1 MLKTIATLV
10 RYGQDYT
17 CISRSFEKIDDDA
30 LAVIRRCI
38 EEDNDGTFSEDE
50 NEEHFLP
57 AFAKLKKDFSWL
69 GEPKTDFH
77 REGTP
82 IWEYY
87 DGIEVFGYAIHVSL
101 METPEKTS
109 KDYLNDI
116 KDAEKKVKELTKK
129 QVRDLFAR
137 IAPSAKTIDLS
148 DEEVQE
154 TYENALYGM
163 GVSLYDKHGYVET
176 GILRELSIEPTV
188 KGIFNG
194 CESDCDESLG
204 FDELESWSQVAIVD
218 LLEDILKDITSG
230 EVFVE
235 VEDGT
240 AYVKCKEEN

>member
-17 CISRSFEKIDDDA
+17 YISRSFEKIDDDA
-30 LAVIRRCI
+30 LAVIRCCI

-57 AFAKLKKDFSWL
+57 AFATLKKDLAWL
-69 GEPKTDFH
+69 GEPETNFE
-77 REGTP
+77 RQGTP
-82 IWEYY
+82 IWEYN
-87 DGIEVFGYAIHVSL
+87 DGVEVFGYAIHVSL
-101 METPEKTS
+101 IETPEKTA
-109 KDYLNDI
+109 KNFLNDI
-116 KDAEKKVKELTKK
+116 EDAEKKVKELTEK

-148 DEEVQE
+148 DEDVQE
-154 TYENALYGM
+154 TYEDALYGM
-163 GVSLYDKHGYVET
+163 GATLYDKHGYIET
-176 GILRELSIEPTV
+176 GILRKLSIDLIV

-194 CESDCDESLG
+194 CETDCDETLTFS
-204 FDELESWSQVAIVD
+204 DLESWSQVAIVD
-218 LLEDILKDITSG
+218 LLEDILKDIASG

-240 AYVKCKEEN
+240 AYVKYKEND